1 MNRFEKKYRISQ
13 AFLIEKELILI
24 ENGFRKIFNDRFITS
39 IYYDTP
45 TFLHFHQSEQ
55 GICKRRKIRIRY
67 YDNDIDKAI
76 IEYKNKNSEIGW
88 KDFSKLE
95 NAINISSGE
104 ILNTSAFTNLNL
116 SFIIPSFIENGFQP
130 TLGINYLR
138 RYYLSEDKQTRITF
152 DKKIKFSS
160 IIKNKDGYYLN
171 YPVESD
177 ESIMEIKFESGTNP
191 DKRVIDNL
199 INYSNLN
206 LSRFSKY
213 CEGIKQV
220 Y

>member
-1 MNRFEKKYRISQ
+1 MKRFEKKYRIAP
-13 AFLIEKELILI
+13 AFLVEKEFILI
-24 ENGFRKIFNDRFITS
+24 ENRFRKIFKDRFITS

-45 TFLHFHQSEQ
+45 SFLHFRQSEE

-67 YDNDIDKAI
+67 YNNDVDKAI

-104 ILNTSAFTNLNL
+104 ILNTSAFTDLNL

-160 IIKNKDGYYLN
+160 ILKNKDGYFFN

-177 ESIMEIKFESGTNP
+177 ESIMEVKFESGTNP
-191 DKRVIDNL
+191 DQKL
-199 INYSNLN
+199 IEKLTNSNNLN